1 MMLKHQ
7 SSHTESVRCA
17 FSRNYAYMW
26 LNSQLSVK
34 LDTVSVE
41 MTAIYFLN
49 EEYEVKVYEGRKT
62 CVVRA
67 DSCLFSKHFVY
78 TSDS

>member
-1 MMLKHQ
+1 M
-7 SSHTESVRCA
+7 
-17 FSRNYAYMW
+17 
-26 LNSQLSVK
+26 K